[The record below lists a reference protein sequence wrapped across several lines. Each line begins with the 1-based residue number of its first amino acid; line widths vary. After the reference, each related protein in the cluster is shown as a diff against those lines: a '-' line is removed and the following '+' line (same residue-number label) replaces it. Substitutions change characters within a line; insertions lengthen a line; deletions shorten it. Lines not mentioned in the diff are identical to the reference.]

1 MNLSIAWLSRNSQL
15 RDVRHI
21 TADPTGLGLILKG
34 DKMNT
39 TIENAKTNEELR
51 KEVLREIEWRP
62 DIRSQD
68 ISVKATGP
76 TITLT
81 GFVHTFAEKAS
92 AERAAKSVRGVI
104 SIAND
109 IEVRPSTRTDPEIA
123 RDVQHVLKSN
133 VMVPEGKVTATV
145 HEGFVT
151 LDGDVEWNFQK
162 AAAMDAAEGVRGVRG
177 VINVIAVK
185 TRVSPSSVKEAI
197 EAALRRS
204 AELDAQSIQVAARD
218 SAVEL
223 TGKVHSF
230 SERDEA
236 ERAAWAAPGIESVVN
251 RIRVIY

>member
-1 MNLSIAWLSRNSQL
+1 MNL
-15 RDVRHI
+15 
-21 TADPTGLGLILKG
+21 
-34 DKMNT
+34 
-39 TIENAKTNEELR
+39 TIDHVTTNEELGTA
-51 KEVLREIEWRP
+51 VLREIEWRP
-62 DIRSQD
+62 DIHSQD

-76 TITLT
+76 TVTLT
-81 GFVHTFAEKAS
+81 GFVHTFAEKAN

-133 VMVPEGKVTATV
+133 VMVPEGKVTATL

-151 LDGDVEWNFQK
+151 LEGFVEWNFQK
-162 AAAMDAAEGVRGVRG
+162 AAAVDAAESVRGVRG
-177 VINVIAVK
+177 VINLIIVK
-185 TRVSPSSVKEAI
+185 TRVSPASVKEAI

-204 AELDAQSIQVAARD
+204 AEVDAQSIQVVAHD
-218 SAVEL
+218 STVEL

-251 RIRVIY
+251 RIRVVYRD